1 MTADEYEAKL
11 RNALMWATVSDRGI
25 SYALDVLLAFVRLR
39 AVAGA
44 SCYGAHHGAR
54 GCSDDDWCPAHEAQ
68 REMDKLLAEVP
79 S

>member
-39 AVAGA
+39 AVAERPCEQGKCCA
-44 SCYGAHHGAR
+44 IV
-54 GCSDDDWCPAHEAQ
+54 DWDTGEDHI
-68 REMDKLLAEVP
+68 
-79 S
+79 